1 MIMGVTVSKVLFGSS
16 PFLWRED
23 EDGTHVL
30 KRTAT
35 LYIDYTKDGE
45 SFSGKVRF
53 CGEATDGRGFRCD
66 GLSVP
71 KIFRWFLPSWKENNW
86 LYNVAGVLH
95 DWLYCTHG
103 AYGRFSREEC
113 DDFFR
118 CILRASG
125 VGLIRAAIADKALE
139 RFAGG
144 EDHWGNDSYH
154 VAELAR
160 FEAFPCLL

>member
-1 MIMGVTVSKVLFGSS
+1 MGVTVSKVLFGSS

-66 GLSVP
+66 
-71 KIFRWFLPSWKENNW
+71 
-86 LYNVAGVLH
+86 
-95 DWLYCTHG
+95 
-103 AYGRFSREEC
+103 
-113 DDFFR
+113 DFFR

-154 VAELAR
+154 VAEMAR